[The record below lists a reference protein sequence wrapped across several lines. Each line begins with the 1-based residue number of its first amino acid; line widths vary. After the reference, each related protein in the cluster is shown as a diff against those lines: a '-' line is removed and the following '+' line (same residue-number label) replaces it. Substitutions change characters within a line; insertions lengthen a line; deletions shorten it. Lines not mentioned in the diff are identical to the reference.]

1 MTPPEP
7 TKMHTKRVKSPD
19 SQVLESRKP
28 RGTSQVRQGRMVKKS
43 LPTLSSTKPARTSR
57 TSPSSSGPSNL
68 LGSKSSKLTKSDR
81 KPEKKKTFSKKNEKV
96 LNSLPVKTF
105 LKTPVKSDVKVPL
118 KNSFFA
124 NFLKTKGHLGSPH
137 WTKDMT
143 TSMEG
148 VRQGFA
154 VFDAKKTKSACSR
167 AFHFLKTYRKPLHE
181 AERLPD
187 QIENFSGKKK
197 KLDILF
203 VNTSE
208 QYRHLI
214 QKVARVTGQRY
225 IHEKWVGG
233 TLTNWSQISQSYSLF
248 GRFHSLFGNFLKK
261 RKIHL
266 PLYEKAKRIYSGLL
280 PQEIKKKKTK
290 KDQRISSNLSG
301 IDLKVKELETL
312 DNLQITT
319 SQVSSDET
327 VPEKSQN
334 LSTDFKSSDQI
345 LKKWNEG
352 LPDVVFL
359 INPEENQN
367 VLREANLLKIPVI
380 ALTDAN
386 TKISGID
393 YMIPGNVQSIKFV
406 YWFLNCMTIILQ
418 KRNKRK
424 KKKSITS
431 SSVSVLQTSATEKL
445 S

>member
-1 MTPPEP
+1 MTSTEP
-7 TKMHTKRVKSPD
+7 TKMQTKRVKSPSN
-19 SQVLESRKP
+19 SQVFQSPRSQKTSGFRRVDGGRILKKNPPKGSKQTSGTAQKP
-28 RGTSQVRQGRMVKKS
+28 SNFSPGLNSSKPLNSQNLVKKKIAK
-43 LPTLSSTKPARTSR
+43 TLHDSFSAKP
-57 TSPSSSGPSNL
+57 
-68 LGSKSSKLTKSDR
+68 
-81 KPEKKKTFSKKNEKV
+81 
-96 LNSLPVKTF
+96 F
-105 LKTPVKSDVKVPL
+105 LKTPLKSDVKVSV

-124 NFLKTKGHLGSPH
+124 NFLMTKGHLGSPK

-143 TSMEG
+143 NSLQG

-154 VFDAKKTKSACSR
+154 VFDASQTKIACSR
-167 AFHFLKTYRKPLHE
+167 AFHFLKTYRKPLGEH
-181 AERLPD
+181 LH
-187 QIENFSGKKK
+187 KK

-214 QKVARVTGQRY
+214 QKVARITHQRY

-266 PLYEKAKRIYSGLL
+266 PLYEKARRIYSGLL
-280 PQEIKKKKTK
+280 PQETQKKKITK
-290 KDQRISSNLSG
+290 GSEISFTTSSPELLS
-301 IDLKVKELETL
+301 IEKKSKESQILEQDHMSTQIPLSPHLLPDETL
-312 DNLQITT
+312 DQHEE
-319 SQVSSDET
+319 SQ
-327 VPEKSQN
+327 KS
-334 LSTDFKSSDQI
+334 LTLEG
-345 LKKWNEG
+345 LKPSVFHKWNDG
-352 LPDVVFL
+352 LPDVIFL

-380 ALTDAN
+380 ALTDSN

-418 KRNKRK
+418 KRNKRT
-424 KKKSITS
+424 KKKSKTLT
-431 SSVSVLQTSATEKL
+431 LQTSTTQ
-445 S
+445 

>member
-1 MTPPEP
+1 MTSTEP
-7 TKMHTKRVKSPD
+7 TKRVKSTWN
-19 SQVLESRKP
+19 SQVFQSP
-28 RGTSQVRQGRMVKKS
+28 RSQKTSGFRRVDGGRILKKNPLKGSKQTSGTVQK
-43 LPTLSSTKPARTSR
+43 
-57 TSPSSSGPSNL
+57 PSNFSPGL
-68 LGSKSSKLTKSDR
+68 NSSKPLNFQNGKIEKTLHDSFSA
-81 KPEKKKTFSKKNEKV
+81 KP
-96 LNSLPVKTF
+96 F
-105 LKTPVKSDVKVPL
+105 LKTPLKSDVKVSV

-124 NFLKTKGHLGSPH
+124 NFLMTKGHLGSPK

-143 TSMEG
+143 NSLQG

-154 VFDAKKTKSACSR
+154 VFDASQTKIACSR
-167 AFHFLKTYRKPLHE
+167 AFHFLKTYRKPLGEH
-181 AERLPD
+181 LH
-187 QIENFSGKKK
+187 KK

-214 QKVARVTGQRY
+214 QKVARMTHQRY

-266 PLYEKAKRIYSGLL
+266 PLYEKARRIYSGLL
-280 PQEIKKKKTK
+280 PQEIQKKKITK
-290 KDQRISSNLSG
+290 SSELLS
-301 IDLKVKELETL
+301 IKKKSKESQILEQDHMSTQIPVLPDETL
-312 DNLQITT
+312 DQHEE
-319 SQVSSDET
+319 SQ
-327 VPEKSQN
+327 KS
-334 LSTDFKSSDQI
+334 LTLEG
-345 LKKWNEG
+345 LKPSVFYKWNDG
-352 LPDVVFL
+352 LPDVIFL

-380 ALTDAN
+380 ALTDSN

-418 KRNKRK
+418 KRNKRT
-424 KKKSITS
+424 KKKSKILT
-431 SSVSVLQTSATEKL
+431 LQTSTTQ
-445 S
+445 

>member
-1 MTPPEP
+1 MTPLEP
-7 TKMHTKRVKSPD
+7 TKMQTKRVKSPVTD
-19 SQVLESRKP
+19 SQVLGSPGPQKP
-28 RGTSQVRQGRMVKKS
+28 SGLRQNRGRTVKKN
-43 LPTLSSTKPARTSR
+43 LPTLSSSGPTRTSKAR
-57 TSPSSSGPSNL
+57 SSHPE
-68 LGSKSSKLTKSDR
+68 SKSSKNFT
-81 KPEKKKTFSKKNEKV
+81 KKKSSKKIQ
-96 LNSLPVKTF
+96 KTQDSVVHKSF
-105 LKTPVKSDVKVPL
+105 LKAPLKSDVKISQ
-118 KNSFFA
+118 KNKFFQ
-124 NFLKTKGHLGSPH
+124 NFLKTKGHLGSPK
-137 WTKDMT
+137 WTRDMT
-143 TSMEG
+143 NSMEG

-154 VFDAKKTKSACSR
+154 VFDAKKTKIACSR
-167 AFHFLKTYRKPLHE
+167 AFHFLKTYQNPLHE
-181 AERLPD
+181 V
-187 QIENFSGKKK
+187 QNGKKK

-208 QYRHLI
+208 HYRHLI
-214 QKVARVTGQRY
+214 QKVARITHQRY

-266 PLYEKAKRIYSGLL
+266 PLYEKARRIYSGLL
-280 PQEIKKKKTK
+280 PQEAKKKKTK
-290 KDQRISSNLSG
+290 KPKGEDILSG
-301 IDLKVKELETL
+301 LNGSETL
-312 DNLQITT
+312 DLK
-319 SQVSSDET
+319 QVENQCHS
-327 VPEKSQN
+327 
-334 LSTDFKSSDQI
+334 SSDQP
-345 LKKWNEG
+345 LDHQGESKPDYPMVNTWSDG

-380 ALTDAN
+380 ALTDSN

-431 SSVSVLQTSATEKL
+431 STLQKSTTE
-445 S
+445 